1 MVSCCSMIC
10 CFVPRFL
17 RTGSGALSFFG
28 VESRRHRLRLAARD
42 RDPREDFGGV
52 GTSSGCG
59 GRGLWT
65 LGWLSASVRARL
77 LRAERGVCVRDGVGV

>member
-1 MVSCCSMIC
+1 MVSCCSTIC

-17 RTGSGALSFFG
+17 WTGSGAESFFG
-28 VESRRHRLRLAARD
+28 VESRRQRLRLDARD
-42 RDPREDFGGV
+42 REDFGGV
-52 GTSSGCG
+52 GTSSGSG

-77 LRAERGVCVRDGVGV
+77 LRAERGVRLRGGVGV